1 MMYPREALQILEQH
15 RRDEIV
21 LATMTANQIWSEL
34 SSHELDLPI
43 TGTMS
48 KASSPGLG
56 LALARPE
63 RRVWVIDGD
72 GSLLMNFG

>member
-34 SSHELDLPI
+34 SSHELDLSI
-43 TGTMS
+43 TGTIS
-48 KASSPGLG
+48 KASSLDLD

-63 RRVWVIDGD
+63 RRPAPGVHILWG
-72 GSLLMNFG
+72 NH

>member
-1 MMYPREALQILEQH
+1 MMLARETLQILVQH
-15 RRDEIV
+15 RHDEIV

-48 KASSPGLG
+48 KASSLGLG
-56 LALARPE
+56 LALARN
-63 RRVWVIDGD
+63 RIGGY
-72 GSLLMNFG
+72 GSLTAMGACS